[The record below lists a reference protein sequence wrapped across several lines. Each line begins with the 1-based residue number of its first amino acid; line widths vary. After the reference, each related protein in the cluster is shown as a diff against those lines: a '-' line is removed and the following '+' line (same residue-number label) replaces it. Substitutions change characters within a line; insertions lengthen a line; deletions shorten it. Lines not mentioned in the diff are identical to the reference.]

1 MTKTPQYAD
10 QIAADKSAA
19 AHRVVIVGGGFGG
32 LYAAQQLGRAPV
44 EVTLI
49 DRRNFHLFQPLL
61 YQVATGSL
69 SPGDIAAPLRS
80 ILKRQKNTKVV
91 LGEVRDIDAEHK
103 QVVLKDGDS
112 VPYDSLILATGVSH
126 HYFGNDNWAEIAPG
140 VKTVEDALEMRRRI
154 FEAFEAAEKES
165 DPERRKLLQTFVV
178 VGGGPTGVELA
189 GALADLA
196 HRTLKPD
203 FRHIDTGDSRII
215 LVEGMDRVL
224 PPFDPE
230 LSTEA
235 HRALD
240 KLGVEI
246 RTRTLVTKI
255 DGEEV
260 TFLHEG
266 QNETIHANTVLWAA
280 GVRASKMGQVLAER
294 TGAELDRAGRVMV
307 EADLSLPNH
316 PDIFVVGDLAHYAHQ
331 GDRPL
336 PGVAP
341 VAMQEGQYVAKLIAN
356 RVADK
361 PAEPFRY
368 KPSGSLAIIGRNE
381 AVVDLGWMKLK
392 GFPAWLLW
400 LFVHIY
406 YLIEFDNKLVVMTQW
421 AWNYLT
427 RNQGVRLI
435 TKTEAVAKK
444 TEPSPVE
451 T

>member
-1 MTKTPQYAD
+1 MT
-10 QIAADKSAA
+10 SATSHVVPPVLDA
-19 AHRVVIVGGGFGG
+19 PAEGHRVVIVGGGFGG
-32 LYAAQQLGRAPV
+32 LYAAQQFGKSSAQ
-44 EVTLI
+44 VTLI

-61 YQVATGSL
+61 YQVATGIL

-80 ILKRQKNTKVV
+80 ILKRQKNTRVM
-91 LGEVRDIDAEHK
+91 LGDVRDIDVDHQ
-103 QVVLKDGDS
+103 QVVLEEGKR

-126 HYFGNDNWAEIAPG
+126 SYFGNDAWAEVAPG
-140 VKTVEDALEMRRRI
+140 VKTVEDALEIRRRI
-154 FEAFEAAEKES
+154 FEAFEAAEKET
-165 DPERRKLLQTFVV
+165 DQERRRLLQTFVV

-196 HRTLKPD
+196 HRTLKND
-203 FRHIDTGDSRII
+203 FRHIDTSDTRII

-230 LSTEA
+230 LSAEA
-235 HRALD
+235 QRALE

-260 TFLHEG
+260 TFLHQG

-280 GVRASKMGQVLAER
+280 GVRASKMSQVLAER

-307 EADLSLPNH
+307 EPDLSLPKYPN
-316 PDIFVVGDLAHYAHQ
+316 IFVVGDLAHYAHQ
-331 GDRPL
+331 GDQPL

-341 VAMQEGQYVAKLIAN
+341 VAMQQGKYVAKLINARIN
-356 RVADK
+356 HKAVA
-361 PAEPFRY
+361 PFHY
-368 KPSGSLAIIGRNE
+368 KPSGSLAIIGHNE
-381 AVVDLGWMKLK
+381 AVVDFGWMKLK

-400 LFVHIY
+400 LFVHVY

-421 AWNYLT
+421 TWNYLT

-435 TKTEAVAKK
+435 TQAKAAEASS
-444 TEPSPVE
+444 PSTPAE
-451 T
+451 Q